1 MRYWVRA
8 LFLISAILLAAFNIN
23 SARAQAL
30 DEAFLHSTVL
40 VYFEKNPQ
48 EFPCGSGFFMLRKVG
63 KDVLLI
69 TNKHVLEP
77 VKKSQK
83 SIKVRVNVKSGETPQ
98 GRDIDIPVVGQG
110 GEFLSTVK
118 FHPKFDIAVVNVTDT
133 IKKENIHGRWI
144 PEELLVTSE
153 RLKTKNITIG
163 DEVFLLGFPDE
174 IYDPRN
180 VFPILRTGVIA
191 TSPTDGFAFNK
202 KLRDRYGYPEFI
214 NGFLIDAHVFS
225 GSSGSMVILK
235 QQPFT
240 LGPSGKTIFNRGKRI
255 PYILGIVVGSIPI
268 TLSNG
273 VQQYTGLGEVH
284 SANAIIET
292 IEQLY
297 R

>member
-1 MRYWVRA
+1 MRYRARA
-8 LFLISAILLAAFNIN
+8 LFIISAISLAAFNIN

-48 EFPCGSGFFMLRKVG
+48 ECPCGSGFFIVRKVG

-98 GRDIDIPVVGQG
+98 ARNIDIPVVGKD

-118 FHPKFDIAVVNVTDT
+118 FHPNPNCDVAVVNVTDT
-133 IKKENIHGRWI
+133 IKKENIHGWWI

-153 RLKTKNITIG
+153 RLKTENITIG
-163 DEVFLLGFPDE
+163 DEVFLLGYPDE

-180 VFPILRTGVIA
+180 VFPVLRTGVIA

-202 KLRDRYGYPEFI
+202 KLRDQHGYPEFI

-240 LGPSGKTIFNRGKRI
+240 LGPSGKTIFNRRKRI
-255 PYILGIVVGSIPI
+255 PYILGIVVGSIP
-268 TLSNG
+268 NM
-273 VQQYTGLGEVH
+273 GLGEVH
-284 SANAIIET
+284 SANAIVET